1 MHQAAC
7 AKRTRVFQGGTD
19 MREMLICCLPA
30 LRPSQKS
37 RSHRPDRRPIYS
49 YTLKDFDARPVD
61 ANAALVDYMADYGG
75 KFAGE
80 LLQQKAHTARFGRDK
95 ATNGNSCTF
104 RKQKWS
110 EALDRGGDLTFDK
123 R

>member
-1 MHQAAC
+1 L
-7 AKRTRVFQGGTD
+7 T
-19 MREMLICCLPA
+19 P
-30 LRPSQKS
+30 
-37 RSHRPDRRPIYS
+37 
-49 YTLKDFDARPVD
+49 
-61 ANAALVDYMADYGG
+61 NAALVDYMADYGG

-110 EALDRGGDLTFDK
+110 EALDRGGDLTLDK
-123 R
+123 GSVQLETTAPPNNVSAEPPRQKWPSG